1 MAIIFSILMSLGL
14 ISNPYQ
20 SDVKHHNQTK
30 FDTTYSDNSRGS
42 IEWDE
47 SH

>member
-30 FDTTYSDNSRGS
+30 FDTNYSDYSRGGVDW
-42 IEWDE
+42 EE
-47 SH
+47 TH